1 MVGCHYFPR
10 LSLLPVDRY
19 SFYAES
25 TWWLLDTTL
34 SGRWEDRTW
43 CVGTI
48 DRRVNRLSYRATNW
62 AVPDPKPIYFL
73 DPTSIPD
80 LHARFQITNLI
91 YLLPVTRFMM
101 RDRGQFCEQNMLYF
115 LGCFNKNG
123 YKIVNNWLRPL
134 YHTLFKSYYITPC
147 SETIVRLLS
156 QLWLIF

>member
-1 MVGCHYFPR
+1 MYKCVATMACSLESATRYYF
-10 LSLLPVDRY
+10 LSFDNSPLFDNMYRVSRY
-19 SFYAES
+19 LAPPPPPQH
-25 TWWLLDTTL
+25 
-34 SGRWEDRTW
+34 
-43 CVGTI
+43 
-48 DRRVNRLSYRATNW
+48 NW
-62 AVPDPKPIYFL
+62 AMPDPKPIYFL

-80 LHARFQITNLI
+80 LHARLQITNLI

>member
-1 MVGCHYFPR
+1 MVLVCYNVQGVPIPCAPPPQH
-10 LSLLPVDRY
+10 
-19 SFYAES
+19 
-25 TWWLLDTTL
+25 
-34 SGRWEDRTW
+34 
-43 CVGTI
+43 
-48 DRRVNRLSYRATNW
+48 NW

-123 YKIVNNWLRPL
+123 YKIVNNLLRPL